1 MNITKKVL
9 RTIKEHELIPE
20 HSDIVLGLSGGP
32 DSMALFYALMDY
44 MEKRDWIIHPVH
56 INHKFRPGAAEEDQ
70 KYVEDLC
77 FSLYESTSGRVRPC
91 ASFVVD
97 CNMIAELNDMTSEEA
112 GRAVRYE
119 SFINVASK
127 LKSAG
132 RTTVIA
138 VAQNADDQA
147 ETILFRIL
155 RGTSVDGLSGIAYK
169 RFEESVPVVRPLLD
183 CSRGEIEEYLKD
195 RGIEPR
201 RDKTNEEPLYTRN
214 KIRLELLPKLKEYN
228 PAIVKAL
235 NRLGE
240 AAACDKEYLNDEARR
255 HFEDCLIEVRGKK
268 ASESDIEGSIENH
281 EGAAPEKDGVEVVL
295 DNRKTKALHRAVR
308 YRVYNIAVSQAGMRE
323 NMTNVYL
330 EAIDKVSDSL
340 NGKAYTE
347 LNGGYRVRRETN
359 KLVFYRI

>member
-1 MNITKKVL
+1 MNITKKVSQ
-9 RTIKEHELIPE
+9 TIKEHDLIPD

-32 DSMALFYALMDY
+32 DSMALLYALMDY
-44 MEKRDWIIHPVH
+44 MEKRDWVIFPVH
-56 INHKFRPGAAEEDQ
+56 INHKFRPGDAEEDQ

-77 FSLYESTSGRVRPC
+77 FALYESTSGRVRPC

-97 CNMIAELNDMTSEEA
+97 VNRIAELNDMTSEEA

-127 LKSAG
+127 LKSQG

-155 RGTSVDGLSGIAYK
+155 RGTSVDGLSGIAYR
-169 RFEESVPVVRPLLD
+169 RFEEGVPVVRPLLD
-183 CSRGEIEEYLKD
+183 CTRDEIEKYLRDKNV
-195 RGIEPR
+195 EPC
-201 RDKTNEEPLYTRN
+201 RDKTNEEPIYSRN
-214 KIRLELLPKLKEYN
+214 KIRLELLPALKEYN
-228 PAIVKAL
+228 PSIVKAL

-240 AAACDKEYLNDEARR
+240 AAACDKEYLNEEALRQY
-255 HFEDCLIEVRGKK
+255 ENCLIEIRRTDRVREQVDDEDSG
-268 ASESDIEGSIENH
+268 D
-281 EGAAPEKDGVEVVL
+281 EVVL
-295 DNRKTKALHRAVR
+295 NNKITKALHKAVR
-308 YRVYNIAVSQAGMRE
+308 YRVYNMAVSSIGMRE
-323 NMTNVYL
+323 NMTNAYL
-330 EAIDKVSDSL
+330 ESIDKISNSR

-359 KLVFYRI
+359 KLVL